1 MMAHLPAAQQ
11 GKKPRAVVLHPHE
24 KEAIPAGKKAP
35 KPIDQDVRET

>member
-1 MMAHLPAAQQ
+1 MMAHIRATQQ

-35 KPIDQDVRET
+35 KTLAQDVRET